1 MLVVGSAIESQ
12 HQPSSRTSKGI
23 GGCAGCITCT
33 LLEINWGVWSAG
45 AYMYES
51 SPLLPQTSER
61 INILNLSKSAQPVT
75 VRSWQN
81 PSCVLE
87 HAISKL
93 DRQGIPL
100 LINMSTD
107 TDKTRRAGQSRLR
120 FTQTST
126 PSGVWKSRSVLGDLR
141 SSVIMRRGGWED
153 KNHAIFVGC
162 GAKVFEVRVPV

>member
-1 MLVVGSAIESQ
+1 
-12 HQPSSRTSKGI
+12 
-23 GGCAGCITCT
+23 
-33 LLEINWGVWSAG
+33 
-45 AYMYES
+45 MYES

-126 PSGVWKSRSVLGDLR
+126 PSGVWKSRSALGVLR
-141 SSVIMRRGGWED
+141 NIVIIKRLGGKED
-153 KNHAIFVGC
+153 KNHVIFAGC
-162 GAKVFEVRVPV
+162 GASVFEARGAVLEKKLLRYSQDLQRYQKVI

>member
-1 MLVVGSAIESQ
+1 
-12 HQPSSRTSKGI
+12 
-23 GGCAGCITCT
+23 
-33 LLEINWGVWSAG
+33 
-45 AYMYES
+45 MYES

-126 PSGVWKSRSVLGDLR
+126 PSGVWKSRSALGVLR
-141 SSVIMRRGGWED
+141 NIVIIKRLGGEED
-153 KNHAIFVGC
+153 KNHVIFAGC
-162 GAKVFEVRVPV
+162 GASVFEVRVPVFERKLLGRSRRFTGNSHVIHK